1 MLRGCFSFRKQHT
14 LFVYTA
20 DMEPTSDT
28 NKETADAM
36 KFCTAYQTLCDA
48 LNPKWSQSAAQE
60 TFRGSAAIED
70 LLQNFEIHQATY
82 AIVGPDTDVCPAAM
96 RGIIEKELGR
106 EVNVDLKLDMVIPKS
121 LVKVSSPTF
130 VRIAI
135 RFHGGGGVSSD
146 DHCSQSF
153 RQ

>member
-1 MLRGCFSFRKQHT
+1 
-14 LFVYTA
+14 
-20 DMEPTSDT
+20 MESTSDT
-28 NKETADAM
+28 NKERADAM
-36 KFCTAYQTLCDA
+36 KFCTAYQTLCDT
-48 LNPKWSQSAAQE
+48 LNPKWSQSAAQN
-60 TFRGSAAIED
+60 TFRGSAVIED

-96 RGIIEKELGR
+96 RSIIEKELRR
-106 EVNVDLKLDMVIPKS
+106 EVNVDLKLDIVIPKS

-146 DHCSQSF
+146 DHCSRSF

>member
-1 MLRGCFSFRKQHT
+1 
-14 LFVYTA
+14 
-20 DMEPTSDT
+20 MEPTSDT
-28 NKETADAM
+28 NKEMMDAI
-36 KFCTAYQTLCDA
+36 KFCTAYRTLCDA
-48 LNPKWSQSAAQE
+48 LNPEWSQSAAQNI
-60 TFRGSAAIED
+60 FRGSAVIEN

-96 RGIIEKELGR
+96 RRIIENELRR
-106 EVNVDLKLDMVIPKS
+106 EVNVALKLDMVIPKS

-146 DHCSQSF
+146 DHCSRSL